1 MIKYQYIVYFQKR
14 EKAPFFRFIV
24 PNFMFRFFSAFFPPI
39 SPSKTPIKNVR
50 SFSKNVQCFS
60 GNVRC
65 FFKNNGCFF
74 PNKPS
79 FSVNICKRKQN
90 ERKGGR
96 NCKMVRENA
105 GMCRKMQECAKI
117 CNLGRV
123 MTSPSTPRFPAAL
136 PLPP

>member
-1 MIKYQYIVYFQKR
+1 MYIS
-14 EKAPFFRFIV
+14 FFRIYLLFQFLYFFV
-24 PNFMFRFFSAFFPPI
+24 AHFFS
-39 SPSKTPIKNVR
+39 SKTPIKNVQC
-50 SFSKNVQCFS
+50 FSKNVQCFS

-65 FFKNNGCFF
+65 FFKNNGCFC

-105 GMCRKMQECAKI
+105 GMCRNVQKYATWDV
-117 CNLGRV
+117 L
-123 MTSPSTPRFPAAL
+123 
-136 PLPP
+136 